1 MGKVLQLESIGT
13 LLCLI
18 FVFTSFFLS
27 FCLSSFKCPMSLSYT
42 DDLPSSAAPS
52 EPINFNLLPNTSSS
66 LSASWEVPARP
77 NGIIVGYTISCT
89 TPPTT
94 AMPITFSVP
103 GSVLSHLLMGLK
115 PFTNYTCEVR
125 ANTSAGVGDSS
136 NTETERTDEDGR
148 DF

>member
-27 FCLSSFKCPMSLSYT
+27 FSLPMALSYM
-42 DDLPSSAAPS
+42 DDLLFSAAPS

-77 NGIIVGYTISCT
+77 NGIIVGYTISCM

-94 AMPITFSVP
+94 AIPITFSVP
-103 GSVLSHLLMGLK
+103 GVVLSHLLMGLE

-125 ANTSAGVGDSS
+125 ANTSAGGGNSS
-136 NTETERTDEDGR
+136 NTDTERTDEDGR